1 MPKKRLLLHYVLKG
15 IRPKYV
21 SNVWMNSEGARNDWA
36 LFIYLHIQFVT
47 PYVFFGENHTF
58 DIVPQAQNIKR
69 YNLYATK

>member
-1 MPKKRLLLHYVLKG
+1 MPKKRLLLHYILKG

-21 SNVWMNSEGARNDWA
+21 PNVWMNSEGARNDWA
-36 LFIYLHIQFVT
+36 LFLHVQ
-47 PYVFFGENHTF
+47 FGENHTF